1 LDYVKPGDF
10 IASIV
15 ETAALKGRLPVR
27 DVLVR
32 GFLAGALLG
41 FATSLA
47 FLATSQTGSGLAGAV
62 VFPVGLVMIVLL
74 GLELVTGSFGLLP
87 LACGEGK
94 LTLGEMLANF
104 AWVFLANLLGSL
116 FYGVLLYVA
125 LTMAGHVADT
135 SGISEKLVAAAQA
148 KTVKVEH
155 FGAAGV
161 LTIFV
166 KAALCNWMVCLGV
179 VLGFASTSTF
189 GKIAAVW
196 LPIFTFF
203 FLGYEHSVVNMF
215 VIPTG
220 MLFGAKVSLAQW
232 WLWNQIPVTLGNFV
246 GGYVFTGLALYVTYR
261 GAANVKPDVA
271 LGPSAS
277 ATTYPLRSRA

>member
-10 IASIV
+10 IASVV

-41 FATSLA
+41 FATSRA

-87 LACGEGK
+87 LAFGEGK

-104 AWVFLANLLGSL
+104 A
-116 FYGVLLYVA
+116 
-125 LTMAGHVADT
+125 
-135 SGISEKLVAAAQA
+135 
-148 KTVKVEH
+148 
-155 FGAAGV
+155 
-161 LTIFV
+161 
-166 KAALCNWMVCLGV
+166 C
-179 VLGFASTSTF
+179 ASTSTF